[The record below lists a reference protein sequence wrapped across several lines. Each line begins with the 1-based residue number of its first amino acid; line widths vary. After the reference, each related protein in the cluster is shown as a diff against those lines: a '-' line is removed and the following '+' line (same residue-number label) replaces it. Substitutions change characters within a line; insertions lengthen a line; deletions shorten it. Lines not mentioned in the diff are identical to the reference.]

1 MIRAAGGVV
10 WRRLDDVVEVVLV
23 HRPRYDDWSL
33 PKGKLDPGESHLAA
47 ARREVH
53 EETGARTAVGRR
65 LGESRYLVMT
75 PEGLV
80 PKVVLWWALEAIGGS
95 FHPSREVDELRWLP
109 VDAAVLLLGA
119 GHDAAPLRRFAQH
132 PPATTLVL
140 LVRHASAGK
149 RGSWDGADDDRPL
162 DAKGLR
168 QAAAL
173 AVSLADYDPVRVLS
187 APLRRCLDTVGP
199 LAAHLGCA
207 VEPEPLLAD
216 AAHDVDP
223 VRSARTV
230 LSLGRAAGPV
240 VACSQGETIPAV
252 VERLSAR
259 SGQAPED
266 LRTRKAATWA
276 LVLHD
281 GRLLDAELLPPPP

>member
-10 WRRLDDVVEVVLV
+10 WRRRDELVEVVLV

-33 PKGKLDPGESHLAA
+33 PKGKLDPGEGHLAA
-47 ARREVH
+47 ARREVR
-53 EETGARTAVGRR
+53 EETGALTAVGRR

-80 PKVVLWWALEAIGGS
+80 AKVVLWWALESVGGQ
-95 FHPSREVDELRWLP
+95 FIPSREVDELRWLS

-119 GHDAAPLRRFAQH
+119 GHDAAPLRRFAEH

-162 DAKGLR
+162 DAKGMR

-173 AVSLADYDPVRVLS
+173 ASTLAAYDPVRVLS

-199 LAAHLGCA
+199 LAASLGCP

-216 AAHDVDP
+216 AAHGADP

-230 LSLGRAAGPV
+230 LSLGRAGGPV
-240 VACSQGETIPAV
+240 VACSQGETIPDV
-252 VERLSAR
+252 VHRLSAR
-259 SGQAPED
+259 GGQQPDD
-266 LRTRKAATWA
+266 LRTRKAAAWA

-281 GRLLDAELLPPPP
+281 GRLVDAELLPPPV

>member
-1 MIRAAGGVV
+1 MIQAAGGVL
-10 WRRLDDVVEVVLV
+10 WRRRADAVEVVLV

-47 ARREVH
+47 ARREVF
-53 EETGARTAVGRR
+53 EETGALTAVGRR
-65 LGESRYLVMT
+65 LGESRYLVVA

-80 PKVVLWWALEAIGGS
+80 PKVVRWWALEAVGGH
-95 FHPSREVDELRWLP
+95 FTPSREVDELRWLS

-119 GHDAAPLRRFAQH
+119 GHDAGPLRLFAGH

-149 RGSWDGADDDRPL
+149 RGSWDGPDDDRPL
-162 DAKGLR
+162 DARGLR

-173 AVSLADYDPVRVLS
+173 AVVLAAYDPGRVLS

-199 LAAHLGCA
+199 LAARLGCP

-216 AAHDVDP
+216 AAYEADP

-230 LSLGRAAGPV
+230 LSLGRAGGPV
-240 VACSQGETIPAV
+240 VVCSQGETIPGV
-252 VERLSAR
+252 VDRLSSR
-259 SGQAPED
+259 GGRQTED

-281 GRLLDAELLPPPP
+281 GRLLDAELLPPPG

>member
-1 MIRAAGGVV
+1 MIQAAGVV
-10 WRRLDDVVEVVLV
+10 LWRRRGAAVEVVLV

-47 ARREVH
+47 ARREVF
-53 EETGARTAVGRR
+53 EETGALTTVGRR
-65 LGESRYLVMT
+65 LGESRYLVVG

-80 PKVVLWWALEAIGGS
+80 PKMVRWWALESVGGH
-95 FHPSREVDELRWLP
+95 FTPSREVDELRWLS

-119 GHDAAPLRRFAQH
+119 GHDAAPLRRFVEH

-173 AVSLADYDPVRVLS
+173 ARALAAYDPVRVLS
-187 APLRRCLDTVGP
+187 APLRRCLDTVAP
-199 LAAHLGCA
+199 LAAQLGCA
-207 VEPEPLLAD
+207 LEVEPLLAD
-216 AAHDVDP
+216 VAHDADP
-223 VRSARTV
+223 ARSARAV
-230 LSLGRAAGPV
+230 LSLGRAGGPV
-240 VACSQGETIPAV
+240 VACSQGETIPDV
-252 VERLSAR
+252 VAQLAAR
-259 SGQAPED
+259 GGQQPVN